1 MPRASVLLGVAVM
14 LAIAGASPGL
24 AWQPYS
30 PSGMAQ
36 QSGMGGVLSASSGVL
51 CYNCSDLQVIQPAES
66 FISSQPTTLQVPGNY
81 QIAATPSWA
90 PYDEDDSRVWRGKV
104 RSRWESLGFDSAVF
118 ELFTRMKGAK
128 TRLSLLDA
136 LSVPKDRMR
145 LARELGVDWRAID
158 YHIYRLSKCGL
169 VQEDRAFGN
178 VKLYGLTT
186 SGETLLRLLR
196 EFECDGKAA
205 PIKATSTL

>member
-1 MPRASVLLGVAVM
+1 
-14 LAIAGASPGL
+14 
-24 AWQPYS
+24 
-30 PSGMAQ
+30 MAP
-36 QSGMGGVLSASSGVL
+36 QSGTGGVLSASSGVL
-51 CYNCSDLQVIQPAES
+51 CYNCSDLQIIPLTES
-66 FISSQPTTLQVPGNY
+66 LVSSQPTALQVPGNS
-81 QIAATPSWA
+81 QTVATPSWA
-90 PYDEDDSRVWRGKV
+90 LYDEEDSRVWRGKV

-128 TRLSLLDA
+128 TRLSILDA

-145 LARELGVDWRAID
+145 LARELRVDWRAVD
-158 YHIYRLSKCGL
+158 YHIYRLNRCGL

-196 EFECDGKAA
+196 EFERDGNAA
-205 PIKATSTL
+205 PIEAASVL

>member
-1 MPRASVLLGVAVM
+1 
-14 LAIAGASPGL
+14 
-24 AWQPYS
+24 
-30 PSGMAQ
+30 MAPQ
-36 QSGMGGVLSASSGVL
+36 GGTGGVLSASSGVL
-51 CYNCSDLQVIQPAES
+51 CYNCSDLQVLPPAES
-66 FISSQPTTLQVPGNY
+66 LVSSQPTTLQVQGNS
-81 QIAATPSWA
+81 QMLTTAIWA
-90 PYDEDDSRVWRGKV
+90 SCDEEDSRVWRGKV
-104 RSRWESLGFDSAVF
+104 RSRWESLGFDSGIF
-118 ELFTRMKGAK
+118 ELFIRMKGAK

-145 LARELGVDWRAID
+145 LARELGVDWRAVD
-158 YHIYRLSKCGL
+158 YHIYRLGKCGL